1 MAKTPTAEQ
10 RERELLE
17 HQVHTSTHLVG
28 RMVTLLEGEQDM
40 RKREMDLREK
50 DELLKSEHAKFLM
63 DKREKLFTLLT
74 PVFQAYLPT
83 LVQSIQKVFD
93 KNGTLRAIN
102 NDLQSKLPIAEMGIL
117 LGTLTDEQIENIS
130 KALFKAQIAGM
141 DRKTLLAARS
151 GDIGAIMGTFSFVR
165 ALDEEGVKILI
176 GNLEP
181 GQSAAF
187 VELFSRVAERDAA
200 KSKPSA

>member
-17 HQVHTSTHLVG
+17 HQVHTKTHLMG
-28 RMVTLLEGEQDM
+28 RMVALLEGEQDL
-40 RKREMDLREK
+40 RKREMELREK
-50 DELLKSEHAKFLM
+50 DEHLKGEHEKFLR
-63 DKREKLFTLLT
+63 DKREKLFTLLLPLL
-74 PVFQAYLPT
+74 PVLMPRF
-83 LVQSIQKVFD
+83 VESIQKLFD
-93 KNGTLRAIN
+93 GKNGTFQAMSD
-102 NDLQSKLPIAEMGIL
+102 DLKGMPIAEMNVL

-151 GDIGAIMGTFSFVR
+151 GDIGAIMGTFSFLR
-165 ALDEEGVKILI
+165 ALDVEGIKLLVTH
-176 GNLEP
+176 LEP
-181 GQSAAF
+181 GQAAAF
-187 VELFSRVAERDAA
+187 VELFSRVAEREAA